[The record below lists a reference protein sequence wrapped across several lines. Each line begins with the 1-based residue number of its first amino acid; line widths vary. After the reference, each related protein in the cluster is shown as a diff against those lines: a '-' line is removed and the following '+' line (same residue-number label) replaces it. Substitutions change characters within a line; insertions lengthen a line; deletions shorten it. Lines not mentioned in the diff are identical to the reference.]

1 MEHLGFPRCGR
12 NLCRSLNKS
21 TDTRPFTISSP
32 VDRIVHRTI
41 TDVLEQVFEPIF
53 LSVSY
58 GFRPCVSTHS
68 FFSKVQRWKG
78 IKCVI
83 HADVRKCFDQI
94 KHSLLIRLLKKHI
107 ADNQFLDLIQQFLST
122 PILDRKGK
130 IYTFTD
136 MGIPQGAVFS
146 PILMNVVLTELDM
159 FAMSLCQQ
167 RIESGRFADDCTI
180 GIRGN
185 SDTLARSILDKLSQ
199 FLRKELELSFRSK
212 FIYKRGTIL
221 GATFVLP
228 IGEIK
233 GDFVK
238 IEVPMDRIKYNL
250 AQKGSIFP
258 NKSLLFRLGNDP
270 YAICNQYKAIALGLL
285 NYVSEEPS
293 CSRTCSRTS
302 LLWIIR
308 WKWREGKGYESTIS
322 TLFLQGLYGNGCEG
336 LPSTKDGRISK
347 AVGGTS
353 NQGKL
358 DGDFEQERK
367 V

>member
-308 WKWREGKGYESTIS
+308 
-322 TLFLQGLYGNGCEG
+322 
-336 LPSTKDGRISK
+336 
-347 AVGGTS
+347 
-353 NQGKL
+353 
-358 DGDFEQERK
+358 
-367 V
+367 